1 MTLYPSDLSLPGIRI
16 GLSGAA
22 PDGERLLVAGGRA
35 PSVPWLQAAAEGRR
49 VVAIDRGIDA
59 CRAAG
64 IIPARLIGDGD
75 SASPEAWAWARRHG
89 VPTLRFPKDKD
100 ETDTQLALRED
111 DEAGGFVILTG
122 TFGGRFDH
130 AYSALYSLV
139 GAGLSGCLAD
149 DREILFLLRAGCAA
163 RFEPDRAPKVVSLL
177 PLTDV
182 CEGVDLSGVHW
193 PLTGARLE
201 RLRPY
206 AVSNRLDSPEG
217 IFEVEIG
224 AGLLGVYLCRDEDVP
239 G

>member
-122 TFGGRFDH
+122 AFGGRFDH
-130 AYSALYSLV
+130 AYSTMFSCASLSVPCALIDETEALFY
-139 GAGLSGCLAD
+139 AQAD
-149 DREILFLLRAGCAA
+149 QSINLTCQSV
-163 RFEPDRAPKVVSLL
+163 PKAISLL
-177 PLTDV
+177 PFTEN
-182 CEGVDLSGVHW
+182 CSGVTINNVRW
-193 PLTGARLE
+193 PLTGATLTQKS
-201 RLRPY
+201 PN
-206 AVSNRLDSPEG
+206 AVSNELLTGQTDLSICVKSG
-217 IFEVEIG
+217 I
-224 AGLLGVYLCRDEDVP
+224 LGVYCYWETP
-239 G
+239 